1 MIGALVKRVPA
12 LARRDRALPTD
23 AEEVRQLLVADDFT
37 DGIARLAHKLGRDQE
52 PVLAEAAGYLREMS
66 GDHTDRSCEMWQR
79 FGNWMLRG
87 YDQLLDEEG
96 LARLRHLDRK
106 HTLVFLISHRSYLD
120 GWTMGPQLP
129 ALGFSPTFMLGGSN
143 ANVFPISVV
152 SRNAGVVWIR
162 RSTDG
167 LPVYRFALRAYIEQL
182 LRNRKNL
189 WWSIEG
195 GRTRTGKLRPPAL
208 RAALR
213 RRRGRRDRRARRA
226 DRAGLDRLRPAARGA
241 R

>member
-1 MIGALVKRVPA
+1 MSRLDEIVRAGGGALVRRVPA
-12 LARRDRALPTD
+12 LAGRDRPLPTD
-23 AEEVRQLLVADDFT
+23 AEEVGQLLADADFA
-37 DGIARLAHKLGRDQE
+37 DGVARLAHRLGRD
-52 PVLAEAAGYLREMS
+52 PGSVLAEAAAYLREMS
-66 GDHTDRSCEMWQR
+66 GDHTDGSCEMWQR

-87 YDQLLDEEG
+87 YDLLLDEEG

-129 ALGFSPTFMLGGSN
+129 ALGFSPTFVLGGSN

-167 LPVYRFALRAYIEQL
+167 LPVYRFALRAYIDQI
-182 LRNRKNL
+182 LRNRRNL

-195 GRTRTGKLRPPAL
+195 GRTRTVTLRPP
-208 RAALR
+208 R
-213 RRRGRRDRRARRA
+213 
-226 DRAGLDRLRPAARGA
+226 
-241 R
+241 